1 MKSFYHSSALLVW
14 KQNKNIISERWQKL
28 KIEKRVITYYNVNFF
43 QMCHMYDRICF
54 RWPCEIPAMPS
65 YLPYQMHR
73 RLVNA
78 ELYLSILHGASGRG
92 TFDYVR
98 KPILNKEWVAIVR
111 AHMCDVWSHVCV
123 LKKVYPVRYVC
134 HVEQLYRTTMLKT
147 ICE

>member
-1 MKSFYHSSALLVW
+1 MWEQENLLLRLFDF
-14 KQNKNIISERWQKL
+14 KYIIRILLEWSMLFFSQFSIFKFHF
-28 KIEKRVITYYNVNFF
+28 FF
-43 QMCHMYDRICF
+43 QMCHMHDRICF